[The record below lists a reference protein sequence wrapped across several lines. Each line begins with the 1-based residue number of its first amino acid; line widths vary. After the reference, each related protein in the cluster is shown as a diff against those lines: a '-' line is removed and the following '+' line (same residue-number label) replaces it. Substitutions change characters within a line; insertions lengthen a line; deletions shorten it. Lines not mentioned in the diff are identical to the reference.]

1 MEQLHSNT
9 IETSRKPGKHLTLDE
24 KGIIQALHQ
33 QGHSLR
39 DIAAIVGCAHTTI
52 YNEIRRGTPH
62 PKSNRGRKPQY
73 TAKRGQKAYEEH
85 RKHSRKPLKIYC
97 DDCEPFIQWMVAQ
110 VRDKRWSIDACVGY
124 ARRYNLFNAKQIPC
138 TKTLYNMLW
147 AGKLP
152 LSLFDVPQ
160 ALKRKPHRKWNRKN
174 KRMKGRSIDERPN
187 IVNAGTEIG
196 HWEVDTVVGHRN
208 GHEAVVF
215 TAVEKVT
222 RNYIAIRIPG
232 RTTDGVEVAIS
243 QLEEQ
248 YGSKYFST
256 VFKT

>member
-24 KGIIQALHQ
+24 RGIIQALHQ

-97 DDCEPFIQWMVAQ
+97 DDCEPFIQLTAYNEFITFDGRIMSLDFPSF
-110 VRDKRWSIDACVGY
+110 RGGSIPL
-124 ARRYNLFNAKQIPC
+124 ARS
-138 TKTLYNMLW
+138 
-147 AGKLP
+147 KL
-152 LSLFDVPQ
+152 
-160 ALKRKPHRKWNRKN
+160 
-174 KRMKGRSIDERPN
+174 
-187 IVNAGTEIG
+187 
-196 HWEVDTVVGHRN
+196 
-208 GHEAVVF
+208 
-215 TAVEKVT
+215 
-222 RNYIAIRIPG
+222 
-232 RTTDGVEVAIS
+232 
-243 QLEEQ
+243 
-248 YGSKYFST
+248 
-256 VFKT
+256 